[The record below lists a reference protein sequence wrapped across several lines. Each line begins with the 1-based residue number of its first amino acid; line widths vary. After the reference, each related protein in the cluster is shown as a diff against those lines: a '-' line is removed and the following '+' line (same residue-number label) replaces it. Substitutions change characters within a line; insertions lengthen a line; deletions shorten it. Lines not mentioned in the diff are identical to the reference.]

1 MGMSAVS
8 PVYTIC
14 AETAMKL
21 NVTRSATL
29 LDNEAI
35 RDCDSL
41 FWMENLGR
49 LARLRGDKRFGEEC
63 RVLKRRGLDI
73 VRSRQKPECVVIAS

>member
-1 MGMSAVS
+1 MLAVS

-14 AETAMKL
+14 TETAMKL
-21 NVTRSATL
+21 NVTRSVTL
-29 LDNEAI
+29 LHKEAI

-49 LARLRGDKRFGEEC
+49 LTRLRGGERFDEC
-63 RVLKRRGLDI
+63 GWLKRRRL
-73 VRSRQKPECVVIAS
+73 VRSGQKAECAVIAS